1 MSFFEHDDSH
11 CLLFLGAAMR
21 RQETQLLTSPGQDP
35 DAEWRPGVIELLDH
49 LAKELALEYV
59 RLMEQ
64 AAQDGPS
71 NPPAPLKEED

>member
-21 RQETQLLTSPGQDP
+21 RQQTQPFTNPGQDP
-35 DAEWRPGVIELLDH
+35 ESEWRPGVVELLDH

-64 AAQDGPS
+64 AAQDAPS
-71 NPPAPLKEED
+71 DVPAPSAKEG